1 MANSYQFDPKFVKR
15 HTKINKPEKEKLN
28 HAFDGY
34 KLLRDLMEKEND
46 KPICKDHVT
55 GSVRDL
61 ADREV

>member
-34 KLLRDLMEKEND
+34 KLLIDLMEKDMELN
-46 KPICKDHVT
+46 IY
-55 GSVRDL
+55 
-61 ADREV
+61 